1 MAAIYRYAMDRIGVG
16 EGKLGSDRWFV
27 PGIMNC
33 GLPVYYREMGGY
45 RGAVLW
51 LFSGFFFP
59 FFFFYDGIAGGG
71 GGISSSKRFSEIDH
85 FVLLDSI
92 ERIRMTTLFVYL
104 YFCLL
109 FYYFFSISMYRII
122 WFDFRFS
129 LLCIFNGFDENQ
141 TDICINLYLMILVE
155 RNIGGYLAWK
165 RVGSLKAR
173 VGIFALL
180 VVSAHVVWFSFAAK
194 VKLDSYY

>member
-51 LFSGFFFP
+51 LFSVFFSFL
-59 FFFFYDGIAGGG
+59 FFYDGIAGGG

-109 FYYFFSISMYRII
+109 FYYFFSISICRII

-141 TDICINLYLMILVE
+141 TNICINLYLIF
-155 RNIGGYLAWK
+155 GGTEYRWLPCLKTRGLAEGM
-165 RVGSLKAR
+165 RGHIRA
-173 VGIFALL
+173 
-180 VVSAHVVWFSFAAK
+180 FSGFRPRGM
-194 VKLDSYY
+194 VFFRRQS

>member
-51 LFSGFFFP
+51 LFSVFFFLS
-59 FFFFYDGIAGGG
+59 FFLRWNSRGRR
-71 GGISSSKRFSEIDH
+71 GISSSKRFSEIDH

-109 FYYFFSISMYRII
+109 FYYFFSISIYRII

-129 LLCIFNGFDENQ
+129 LLCIFNGFDKNQ
-141 TDICINLYLMILVE
+141 TDICINLYLIF
-155 RNIGGYLAWK
+155 GGTEYRWLPCLKTRGLAEGT
-165 RVGSLKAR
+165 RGHIRA
-173 VGIFALL
+173 
-180 VVSAHVVWFSFAAK
+180 FSGFRPRGM
-194 VKLDSYY
+194 VFFRRQS

>member
-51 LFSGFFFP
+51 LFSVFFSFL
-59 FFFFYDGIAGGG
+59 FFYDGIVGGG

-109 FYYFFSISMYRII
+109 FYYFFSISIYRII

-141 TDICINLYLMILVE
+141 TDICINLYLIF
-155 RNIGGYLAWK
+155 GGTEYRWLPCLKTRGLAEGT
-165 RVGSLKAR
+165 RGHIRA
-173 VGIFALL
+173 
-180 VVSAHVVWFSFAAK
+180 FSGFRPRGM
-194 VKLDSYY
+194 VFFRRQS

>member
-51 LFSGFFFP
+51 LFSVFFSFL
-59 FFFFYDGIAGGG
+59 FFYDGIAGGE

-109 FYYFFSISMYRII
+109 FYYFFSISIYRII

-141 TDICINLYLMILVE
+141 TDICINLYLIF
-155 RNIGGYLAWK
+155 GGTEYRWLPC
-165 RVGSLKAR
+165 LKTR
-173 VGIFALL
+173 GFAEGTRGHIR
-180 VVSAHVVWFSFAAK
+180 AFSGFRPRGM
-194 VKLDSYY
+194 VFFRRQS

>member
-51 LFSGFFFP
+51 LFSVFFSFL
-59 FFFFYDGIAGGG
+59 FFLRWNSRGRR
-71 GGISSSKRFSEIDH
+71 GISSSKRFSEIDH

-109 FYYFFSISMYRII
+109 FYYFFSISIYRII

-141 TDICINLYLMILVE
+141 TDICINLYLIF
-155 RNIGGYLAWK
+155 GGTEYRWLPCLKTRGLAEGT
-165 RVGSLKAR
+165 RGHIRA
-173 VGIFALL
+173 
-180 VVSAHVVWFSFAAK
+180 FSGFRPRGM
-194 VKLDSYY
+194 VFFRRQS

>member
-51 LFSGFFFP
+51 LFSVFFP
-59 FFFFYDGIAGGG
+59 FFFFWWNSRGRRGDFI
-71 GGISSSKRFSEIDH
+71 
-85 FVLLDSI
+85 I
-92 ERIRMTTLFVYL
+92 ETILGNRSFCIVGQHRKNTNDYTVTFVYL

-109 FYYFFSISMYRII
+109 FYYFFSISIYRII

-141 TDICINLYLMILVE
+141 TDICINLYLIF
-155 RNIGGYLAWK
+155 GGTEYRWLPCLKTRGLAEGT
-165 RVGSLKAR
+165 RGHIRA
-173 VGIFALL
+173 
-180 VVSAHVVWFSFAAK
+180 FSGFRPRGM
-194 VKLDSYY
+194 VFFRRQS

>member
-51 LFSGFFFP
+51 LFSVFFSFL
-59 FFFFYDGIAGGG
+59 FFWWNSWGRR
-71 GGISSSKRFSEIDH
+71 GISSSKRFSEIDH

-109 FYYFFSISMYRII
+109 FYYFFSISIYRII
-122 WFDFRFS
+122 WFDFHFS

-141 TDICINLYLMILVE
+141 TDICINLYLIF
-155 RNIGGYLAWK
+155 GGTEYRWLPCLKTRGLAEGT
-165 RVGSLKAR
+165 RGHIRA
-173 VGIFALL
+173 
-180 VVSAHVVWFSFAAK
+180 FSGFRPRGM
-194 VKLDSYY
+194 VFFRRQS

>member
-51 LFSGFFFP
+51 LFSVFFFLS
-59 FFFFYDGIAGGG
+59 FFFYDGIAGGG

-109 FYYFFSISMYRII
+109 FYYFFSISICRII

-141 TDICINLYLMILVE
+141 TNICINLYLIF
-155 RNIGGYLAWK
+155 GGTEYRWLPCLKTRGLAEGT
-165 RVGSLKAR
+165 RGHIRA
-173 VGIFALL
+173 
-180 VVSAHVVWFSFAAK
+180 FSGFRPRGM
-194 VKLDSYY
+194 VFFRRQS

>member
-51 LFSGFFFP
+51 LFSVFFSFL
-59 FFFFYDGIAGGG
+59 FFYDGIAGGG

-109 FYYFFSISMYRII
+109 FYYFFSISIYRII

-141 TDICINLYLMILVE
+141 TDICINLYLIF
-155 RNIGGYLAWK
+155 GGTEYRWLPCLKTRGLAEGT
-165 RVGSLKAR
+165 RGHIRA
-173 VGIFALL
+173 
-180 VVSAHVVWFSFAAK
+180 FSGFRPRGM
-194 VKLDSYY
+194 VFFRRQS

>member
-92 ERIRMTTLFVYL
+92 GRIRMTTLWLSCISIFVYFFIISFR
-104 YFCLL
+104 YQYIGL
-109 FYYFFSISMYRII
+109 FDLISVFLFSV
-122 WFDFRFS
+122 FS
-129 LLCIFNGFDENQ
+129 TDLTKIRQIF
-141 TDICINLYLMILVE
+141 V
-155 RNIGGYLAWK
+155 
-165 RVGSLKAR
+165 
-173 VGIFALL
+173 
-180 VVSAHVVWFSFAAK
+180 
-194 VKLDSYY
+194 

>member
-51 LFSGFFFP
+51 LFSVFFFP

-109 FYYFFSISMYRII
+109 FYYFFSISIYRII

-141 TDICINLYLMILVE
+141 TDICINLYLIF
-155 RNIGGYLAWK
+155 GGTEYRWLPCLKTRGLAEGT
-165 RVGSLKAR
+165 RGHIRA
-173 VGIFALL
+173 
-180 VVSAHVVWFSFAAK
+180 FSGFRPRGM
-194 VKLDSYY
+194 VFFRRQS